1 MLSQSLKVPEVTA
14 LLNTHLDLIN
24 MTKIINTQDR
34 YYKKNTQNYH
44 LEVILFRLLGKA
56 KRINSKLMKL
66 IREKDIPEDL

>member
-56 KRINSKLMKL
+56 KRLNSKLMKL
-66 IREKDIPEDL
+66 IREKDIPEDI

>member
-66 IREKDIPEDL
+66 IREKDIPEDI